1 MKQKIVK
8 LRVISIGDAEA
19 YEPASENA
27 RLLTYLTKRNW
38 FSIEDLKVLSL
49 LGFKIE
55 TTR

>member
-8 LRVISIGDAEA
+8 LRVISIGDNEA